1 MYIVHLNIESQDE
14 KGTDQ
19 IKIFNITLKAT
30 IFKCYINIINK
41 ILVSINSIAQEHR
54 NEVWFKCNRSSLASV
69 HVVVEITDVYCL

>member
-1 MYIVHLNIESQDE
+1 MYIVHLNIVESQDE

-30 IFKCYINIINK
+30 IFKCYINK